1 MSQGKIRP
9 MYQGDYLDVPMK
21 HQDLVQKIFGMRR
34 RMFFQDC
41 LGHRDPNSEI
51 EMGLWDSFCS
61 LGEGS

>member
-1 MSQGKIRP
+1 

-41 LGHRDPNSEI
+41 LGHHDPNSEVG
-51 EMGLWDSFCS
+51 MGFWDSFCFF
-61 LGEGS
+61 GEL